1 MQPKKYDEEIKL
13 ILLGESGVG
22 KTSIIKRFL
31 CEKFDENEESSI
43 TMNYVSKDFEL
54 QNKKIKL
61 NIWDTIG
68 QEKYRSLSNLF
79 LSDAKIVVLVYS
91 IIAKKSFES
100 LDYWYDLYTKNLGND
115 IILGVAGNKID
126 LYFDEEV
133 SEEAGKEYAKNHNA
147 LFSMLSAKENKET
160 IDSFIY
166 DLVKQYL
173 SKNNNNNNDDNKN
186 NNIRI
191 RAEQYEN
198 NNVNDGCCSGKQKV
212 RQKRYNSIVKKYKGN
227 LNAIILGADGCG
239 KTSLLK
245 RIQKMDFDENEKH
258 TTEIYND
265 EVKYKSQSIE
275 FNITIYDINNEQ
287 KKTDNVINA
296 ITDSK
301 IYYLV
306 FDVNKKETFDHIN
319 YWIEVIKRCK
329 ASKKDKNKY
338 LIAIIGNKTD
348 LNKSNDINNIMEEAK
363 NFAKENQG
371 IFLMTSALNNEGIDS
386 VILESVENYLSLQ
399 YN

>member
-1 MQPKKYDEEIKL
+1 
-13 ILLGESGVG
+13 
-22 KTSIIKRFL
+22 
-31 CEKFDENEESSI
+31 
-43 TMNYVSKDFEL
+43 
-54 QNKKIKL
+54 
-61 NIWDTIG
+61 
-68 QEKYRSLSNLF
+68 
-79 LSDAKIVVLVYS
+79 
-91 IIAKKSFES
+91 
-100 LDYWYDLYTKNLGND
+100 
-115 IILGVAGNKID
+115 
-126 LYFDEEV
+126 
-133 SEEAGKEYAKNHNA
+133 
-147 LFSMLSAKENKET
+147 
-160 IDSFIY
+160 
-166 DLVKQYL
+166 
-173 SKNNNNNNDDNKN
+173 
-186 NNIRI
+186 
-191 RAEQYEN
+191 
-198 NNVNDGCCSGKQKV
+198 
-212 RQKRYNSIVKKYKGN
+212 
-227 LNAIILGADGCG
+227 
-239 KTSLLK
+239 
-245 RIQKMDFDENEKH
+245 MDFDENEKH